1 MAAALNFT
9 AEKNAQFREIL
20 HNIIA
25 IFDRMADIPVMDDA
39 EFMNAA
45 ENTHLVEVLSSVDHA
60 FSFSKLPSSDMLHH
74 DLCKAITGYIQTWV
88 IMYRISTLVVSIW
101 EKLRLDF
108 PQRGVRE
115 ADNVK
120 DSLKN
125 ASQTLHHIK
134 KKLQDID
141 KCFEEILEM
150 EDRENAE
157 KEVAV
162 MGYLVDVAS
171 VESKGC
177 LNSVKIAK
185 DRLDC
190 LYVDDRRTENSF
202 GNTVRMYAAAITSYL
217 ANAFGKT
224 TKSAMASGK

>member
-1 MAAALNFT
+1 
-9 AEKNAQFREIL
+9 
-20 HNIIA
+20 
-25 IFDRMADIPVMDDA
+25 MADIPVMDDA

-88 IMYRISTLVVSIW
+88 IMYRISTLAVSIW

-115 ADNVK
+115 ADSVK

-157 KEVAV
+157 KEVTV

-190 LYVDDRRTENSF
+190 LYVDDRRT
-202 GNTVRMYAAAITSYL
+202 
-217 ANAFGKT
+217 GK
-224 TKSAMASGK
+224 